1 MLWKW
6 TSEYCRMSNRL
17 AASRMNMNL
26 RNAAT
31 ISASV
36 GSTATTIR

>member
-1 MLWKW
+1 MLLKCII
-6 TSEYCRMSNRL
+6 EYCRMSNRL

-31 ISASV
+31 ISASD
-36 GSTATTIR
+36 GSTTTTTR

>member
-31 ISASV
+31 IKASI
-36 GSTATTIR
+36 GNITTTIR